1 MVGCWLG
8 SGPPLEP
15 TFRGTPGPSSQRG
28 LGSAPWRW
36 GASHEAVLGVP
47 GSCLW
52 QALVVVGAH
61 LRAAPLRGREWGYLY
76 PYTHILQ
83 PLVKDSSQGGGV

>member
-1 MVGCWLG
+1 MEGWWQG

-15 TFRGTPGPSSQRG
+15 TFSGTPGPSSQRG

-36 GASHEAVLGVP
+36 GASQEAVPGVP
-47 GSCLW
+47 GSHLW
-52 QALVVVGAH
+52 QVLVAVGVPF
-61 LRAAPLRGREWGYLY
+61 RAAPLRGREWGYLY
-76 PYTHILQ
+76 PHTHILQ